1 MEHEEVEILGALNY
15 QIGDVDIIGEE
26 FETDAPDIEIVGAFG
41 FIKKA
46 VRKVGKAAKSVGK
59 GVVSV
64 GKTIVKSP
72 IVKTAAGGLAIAF
85 PAVGVPL
92 SAGLVVADRAIRTAE
107 GLRGTAKQQAAMKK
121 TIANTVA
128 LAARGNMSAKR
139 AVELMATARRVRET
153 QARQTQV
160 SLKSKST
167 PLGGLLVVGHG
178 KNVRVERG
186 QFAKV

>member
-26 FETDAPDIEIVGAFG
+26 FETDNPDIEILGAFG
-41 FIKKA
+41 WVKKA
-46 VRKVGKAAKSVGK
+46 VKKVGKAAKAVGK
-59 GVVSV
+59 GAISV

-92 SAGLVVADRAIRTAE
+92 AAGLVVADRAIKTAE
-107 GLRGTAKQQAAMKK
+107 GLRGTPKQQAAMKK

-128 LAARGNMSAKR
+128 LAQRGNAGARK

-153 QARQTQV
+153 QAKQTQV
-160 SLKSKST
+160 NLKAKTT

-178 KNVRVERG
+178 KNVRIERG